1 MIRFEM
7 SAAEL
12 EQRGQ
17 FRGVRYDSDG
27 TITLD
32 DRELIEDDAPAI
44 GQPEGATDRSWFE
57 RLSRGVHLRK
67 DLVLHDPRARA
78 AYLVFNGRETENN
91 DQPLRICLNDVE
103 IVRPPTRYAHP
114 SARQYYTTDWGG
126 SHFDNWFVVQVPVG
140 ALRQGENQIVLWS
153 ESEETSWE
161 VMVAADREYWRGSET
176 RLQHPNR
183 SAKSRDGGKHW
194 DFDRLGWK
202 DEIDGEYCVRL
213 SLHRHVSGGRYVS
226 PVIDLAGEE
235 GIRHL
240 LSLSECRVCWDID
253 APKGTRAVVRVRFGR
268 HPTPDAEGWSEAQQL
283 DGFEG
288 TWHDL
293 EGRYLQFEV
302 DMDTEDPL
310 RTPVLKGM
318 TVATRV
324 AGAGRQRDLFTRLQ
338 RLDNGRVIRSS
349 VDYVYEDPDQL
360 KDLREAFELDAV
372 VAGAASEF
380 DAQLRLMRWAYRV
393 PLGELDRYAWTY
405 RDLLHPQRDSDGRI
419 LLHGAYA
426 KRRRDGHCLY
436 CNLALVAAL
445 VAMGHPARWVNIS
458 TKHTYGHEVTEVWSN
473 DFDKWVFLDSTRDY
487 YIYDPDTGIPL
498 SLVEIGHRLAEV
510 MPGPAT
516 WEFPVQWQLPEKS
529 MLDGV
534 RIAYRE
540 GDNEHTVLSED
551 EIEGQELLTFKGHVQ
566 MPLRNDFASRPHPLP
581 WRISSNWGSD
591 QFYCHYSE
599 MFPRKEEYQ
608 HHTNRWQDFNP
619 TLHQAELTLSETAG
633 PGVLRVDVDTE
644 TPHFDVFLARVD
656 SGDWRP
662 YPTTGFE
669 WRLHE
674 GLNRLCVKTRNRAGV
689 CGPESRASIVANR

>member
-1 MIRFEM
+1 
-7 SAAEL
+7 
-12 EQRGQ
+12 
-17 FRGVRYDSDG
+17 
-27 TITLD
+27 
-32 DRELIEDDAPAI
+32 
-44 GQPEGATDRSWFE
+44 
-57 RLSRGVHLRK
+57 
-67 DLVLHDPRARA
+67 
-78 AYLVFNGRETENN
+78 
-91 DQPLRICLNDVE
+91 
-103 IVRPPTRYAHP
+103 
-114 SARQYYTTDWGG
+114 
-126 SHFDNWFVVQVPVG
+126 
-140 ALRQGENQIVLWS
+140 
-153 ESEETSWE
+153 
-161 VMVAADREYWRGSET
+161 
-176 RLQHPNR
+176 
-183 SAKSRDGGKHW
+183 
-194 DFDRLGWK
+194 
-202 DEIDGEYCVRL
+202 
-213 SLHRHVSGGRYVS
+213 
-226 PVIDLAGEE
+226 
-235 GIRHL
+235 
-240 LSLSECRVCWDID
+240 
-253 APKGTRAVVRVRFGR
+253 
-268 HPTPDAEGWSEAQQL
+268 
-283 DGFEG
+283 
-288 TWHDL
+288 
-293 EGRYLQFEV
+293 
-302 DMDTEDPL
+302 
-310 RTPVLKGM
+310 
-318 TVATRV
+318 
-324 AGAGRQRDLFTRLQ
+324 
-338 RLDNGRVIRSS
+338 
-349 VDYVYEDPDQL
+349 
-360 KDLREAFELDAV
+360 
-372 VAGAASEF
+372 
-380 DAQLRLMRWAYRV
+380 
-393 PLGELDRYAWTY
+393 
-405 RDLLHPQRDSDGRI
+405 
-419 LLHGAYA
+419 
-426 KRRRDGHCLY
+426 
-436 CNLALVAAL
+436 
-445 VAMGHPARWVNIS
+445 MGHPARWVNIS

-581 WRISSNWGSD
+581 WRISSNWGSH